1 MSEYSITRRR
11 LLGGLATVGAAGAV
25 GGAGTYAW
33 ISDENSVSTSFT
45 AGDVDLSVDPT
56 SIEFP
61 QDDDSVMSETITLT
75 NTGTLDAGST
85 TIADLQLEGASDLQ
99 AGARIET
106 LGVEGDNG
114 DVTDVLPPDVTDH
127 ANENSWADL
136 ADLAAYLGDGNVVD
150 LDASLPAGGANS
162 VTVKLEVDFEYEV
175 IETNG
180 GSLSAEFG
188 YVASQR

>member
-106 LGVEGDNG
+106 LGVEGDDG
-114 DVTDVLPPDVTDH
+114 DVTDVLPSDVTDH

-136 ADLAAYLGDGNVVD
+136 ADLAAYLDDGNVVD

-180 GSLSAEFG
+180 GSLSAQFG

>member
-45 AGDVDLSVDPT
+45 AGDVGLSVDPS
-56 SIEFP
+56 SIEFA
-61 QDDDSVMSETITLT
+61 QDDDSVMSETITLR
-75 NTGTLDAGST
+75 NTGTLDAKST
-85 TIADLQLEGASDLQ
+85 TIVDLQLDGASDLQ
-99 AGARIET
+99 AGARIQT
-106 LGVEGDNG
+106 LGVEGDDG
-114 DVTDVLPPDVTDH
+114 TVTDVLPSDVADY

-150 LDASLPAGGANS
+150 LGASLPAGGAGS

-180 GSLSAEFG
+180 GSLSADFG